1 MLVLSRKPGE
11 QILIGEGVRL
21 SVVRINGGRVQLGID
36 APRDFRVVREEIAPH
51 DDIRRKTT
59 FLSESKTA

>member
-21 SVVRINGGRVQLGID
+21 SVVRISGGRVQLGID
-36 APRDFRVVREEIAPH
+36 APRDFKVVREEIAPQ
-51 DDIRRKTT
+51 DDFREKTA
-59 FLSESKTA
+59 FLSESKTT